1 MAEAVLEALT
11 TVLLAIHKEVSQ
23 ASENKKTLQDL
34 ADEVGVLQP
43 QLSAIREKLRSAS
56 VDHFI
61 PALSRFHSS
70 VTSVLALIKK
80 LGKPRSS
87 MNLPL
92 DALFGR
98 SAKVQAEIDGARSN
112 IFRAHQMIMG
122 ALQIQ
127 SVSLEEEMHGL
138 QISDGYKGSS
148 YLHPSNHSWSLR
160 LEDLEYK
167 KKRGDKPAD
176 EIVLGSGGFGI
187 VFRALYKPGGVLVAV
202 KEPHNTYDLD
212 SDQVLRR
219 AFLREV
225 DNHFKLHHLN
235 VITLVGA
242 IVVDGDGE
250 SCYMLVTEILC
261 QSLHDFLETPQAHS
275 AVLRDQIIRGI
286 AEGLAYL
293 HGMRIIHRDI
303 KPQVCCVTSLKHQL
317 CSHDVV
323 WQI

>member
-1 MAEAVLEALT
+1 VLEVLA
-11 TVLLAIHKEVSQ
+11 TVLLAIHREVSQ

-34 ADEVGVLQP
+34 ADEVSVLQP
-43 QLSAIREKLRSAS
+43 QLSAIRQKLRSAS

-70 VTSVLALIKK
+70 VTSVLALIIK

-98 SAKVQAEIDGARSN
+98 SAKIQAEIDGARSN

-127 SVSLEEEMHGL
+127 SVSLEEEIQKQFIGVK
-138 QISDGYKGSS
+138 ISEDYKGSS
-148 YLHPSNHSWSLR
+148 NLHPSQHPWSLR

-187 VFRALYKPGGVLVAV
+187 VFRALFKPGRVFVAV
-202 KEPHNTYDLD
+202 KEPHNTYVLD
-212 SDQVLRR
+212 SDQALRR

-225 DNHFKLHHLN
+225 DNHFKLHHRN

-242 IVVDGDGE
+242 IVVDDNGE
-250 SCYMLVTEILC
+250 SCYMLVTEILF
-261 QSLHDFLETPQAHS
+261 QSLHDFLKTPQAHS
-275 AVLRDQIIRGI
+275 AISRDQIICGI

-303 KPQVCCVTSLKHQL
+303 KPQVFCMKSLNSQL
-317 CSHDVV
+317 CGHNVV
-323 WQI
+323 